1 MKKIKRFQ
9 QNRIRIVHF
18 LVVILPVLL
27 FFLNTNQLFSQ
38 ASAASDK
45 KFRVFGVP
53 IIFYTPD
60 TQLGLGAAGIASF
73 RADGAP
79 QRSSVT
85 FSVAYT
91 LRKQWLSWF
100 PYQIYWDKG
109 RKLAYGE
116 VGYYRYTYQ
125 FFGVG
130 NRFSNSYLETYQANY
145 PRIRLT
151 ALQQINPHNFVGL
164 RYSFDHFQ
172 LTSKTPGGLLEQGAY
187 TGANGGR
194 SSGLGLV
201 WFYDSRDNRFFPKK
215 GATMELTFQADAPW
229 TGSNFNFQRFTAEA
243 AIFRTIFPK
252 QVLGIN
258 PILNLG
264 FGQIPFFLLHSL
276 GGPKKLRGYKDGKFR
291 DENMA
296 LIQSEWRSQWF
307 KRWGTVAFAGVGT
320 VWGTAGE
327 RVVLRP
333 NYGLGIRFTIDPKQ
347 QVNIR
352 LDYGFGSG
360 SRGFYFTVGEA
371 F

>member
-1 MKKIKRFQ
+1 MRKQKGRVLTKLGAWRFG
-9 QNRIRIVHF
+9 
-18 LVVILPVLL
+18 LL
-27 FFLNTNQLFSQ
+27 LTLCCVFWENGMSQ
-38 ASAASDK
+38 STVASDTT
-45 KFRVFGVP
+45 FRVFGVP
-53 IIFYTPD
+53 IVFYTPD
-60 TQLGLGAAGIASF
+60 TQLGLGAAGIVSF
-73 RADGAP
+73 RAKDAP
-79 QRSSVT
+79 QRSSIT
-85 FSVAYT
+85 FSMAYT

-116 VGYYRYTYQ
+116 VGYYRYIYQ

-130 NRFSNSYLETYQANY
+130 NRIPNDYLESYQANY

-151 ALQQINPHNFVGL
+151 ALQQLNRSNFVGF
-164 RYSFDHFQ
+164 RYSFDQ
-172 LTSKTPGGLLEQGAY
+172 YGVAAKTSGGLLEQGVY
-187 TGANGGR
+187 SGSNGGR
-194 SSGLGLV
+194 SSGLGAV
-201 WFYDSRDNRFFPKK
+201 WFYDTRDNRFFPKK
-215 GATMELTFQADAPW
+215 GATIEVAFQADAPW
-229 TGSNFNFQRFTAEA
+229 TGSVFNFQRFTAEA
-243 AIFRTIFPK
+243 AFFRTLYPK
-252 QVLGIN
+252 HVLGFN
-258 PILNLG
+258 PLLNLG

-291 DENMA
+291 DQNMA
-296 LIQSEWRSQWF
+296 LIQTEWRAQWL

-327 RVVLRP
+327 HAVLRP

-360 SRGFYFTVGEA
+360 SQGFYFTVGEA